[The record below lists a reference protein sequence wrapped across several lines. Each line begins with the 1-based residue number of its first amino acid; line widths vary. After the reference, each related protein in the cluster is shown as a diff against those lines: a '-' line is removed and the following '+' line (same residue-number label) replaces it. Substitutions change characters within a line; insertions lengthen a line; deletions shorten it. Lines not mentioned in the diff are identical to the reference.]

1 MQLKVARMESL
12 EALNSPSIGESK
24 SSIKKMAEATQ
35 VAQITID
42 K

>member
-1 MQLKVARMESL
+1 MRLKVARMESL
-12 EALNSPSIGESK
+12 EALKSPSIGESK

>member
-1 MQLKVARMESL
+1 MELL
-12 EALNSPSIGESK
+12 EALNSPSIGELK